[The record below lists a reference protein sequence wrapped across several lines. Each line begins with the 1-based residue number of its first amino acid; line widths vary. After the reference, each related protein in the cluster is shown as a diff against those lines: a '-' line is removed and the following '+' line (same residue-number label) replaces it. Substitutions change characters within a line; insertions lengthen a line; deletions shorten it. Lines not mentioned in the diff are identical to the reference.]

1 MFVVLT
7 QCDLAY
13 DYQYRE
19 VFVTADKSTIKKCE
33 DLLEKLP
40 TEVAKPV
47 SRKPM
52 WSFLRSIDGFDTV
65 RAAKCLGMLLDAEY
79 GTVSGLKLAT
89 TQDLVE
95 VVGLKH
101 EDALRIVHAARNAG
115 LEPGKRTSGCC
126 TCFALRVKNVVQ
138 PT

>member
-1 MFVVLT
+1 MTTILS
-7 QCDLAY
+7 
-13 DYQYRE
+13 YRE
-19 VFVTADKSTIKKCE
+19 FFVTADKSTIKKCE

-52 WSFLRSIDGFDTV
+52 WSFLRSIEGFDTI

-79 GTVSGLKLAT
+79 GTMSGLKLAT

-95 VVGLKH
+95 VVGLMQ
-101 EDALRIVHAARNAG
+101 EDALRIVHAARNAD
-115 LEPGKRTSGCC
+115 LEPDTVPKEAVLPWASEPREQSDSCREVNDTS
-126 TCFALRVKNVVQ
+126 LV
-138 PT
+138 